1 MTNPFRDLK
10 AQSVH
15 CGGVTW
21 VIQNGFNGEQNV
33 EDIISYF
40 NAPGSVLS
48 YGIGSYEQGAEG
60 GVHIQSYF
68 QFHKKVT
75 RKKLIHVLNHPKNFL
90 TACIGNSEENIKYA
104 CNPEKTGYLRKA
116 FEFGVMREIGR
127 PEPGLRVQDAARD
140 ILDLALQHN
149 LEAVQL
155 KYPGAYVRSLVN
167 LTKISLRGV
176 RVEYIDTKRC
186 FWFYGKTRTGKS
198 RMARH
203 ILDRIRERDGVEWVD
218 KTDTKFFDNSNGPE
232 NILLEDLD
240 ESHVWMQRLLKI
252 WGDKYTHTSESKGS
266 GLVVSDRIFIITS
279 NVAIHK
285 IFGVND
291 HSAAIAERF
300 ETVEVTGHAIG
311 VDGELGIDCII
322 NGGRVTMN
330 FNNFNI

>member
-21 VIQNGFNGEQNV
+21 VLQNGFNGEQNV

-285 IFGVND
+285 IFGMNE
-291 HSAAIAERF
+291 HSNAIAMRF
-300 ETVEVTGHAIG
+300 EEVNIDGHSIG
-311 VDGELGIDCII
+311 VDGELGIDCVI

-330 FNNFNI
+330 FNDFKL